1 MPQTFYFTAD
11 ATSEVLSFLAIGTPI
26 SPSVPPFS
34 LLDSVS
40 MMAVPEP
47 STWATMVVGFGG
59 LGFAAYRRRRNV
71 RSSGRLTVAALGA
84 GNKVARP
91 RAA

>member
-47 STWATMVVGFGG
+47 STWAMMA
-59 LGFAAYRRRRNV
+59 LGFAGLGLAGYR
-71 RSSGRLTVAALGA
+71 
-84 GNKVARP
+84 AR
-91 RAA
+91 RAATSIA